1 MTSQKVK
8 LSIVIPCYN
17 ERDNLPLLLDKLGA
31 IKAEG
36 IPYEVLLVEN
46 GSTDGS
52 LQRATELLES
62 GKYPN
67 VRLVEVPENQG
78 YGFGILQGL
87 DTAIGET
94 LAWTHADLQT
104 NPQDVIRAYQE
115 LAFQGEHCLVKG
127 KRRGRPL
134 LDGMF
139 TFGMQLVSF
148 FYLKQYLDDINAQP
162 KVFHRSFFETFRKSA
177 PHDFSLDLHLLYL
190 AKVSGLDIQSIDVT
204 FEDRVHGEA
213 KGGGSFKTKWKLI
226 KRTLSYISELAQE
239 RARA

>member
-1 MTSQKVK
+1 MCELEPLTEDYYKLESDLKKQMFGQDHDEYANKAWRLSPPTRFGPKYKDELAASSNVNIFLNSNVTQLYPEKDGKTIKSVKITSNAETYFK
-8 LSIVIPCYN
+8 
-17 ERDNLPLLLDKLGA
+17 
-31 IKAEG
+31 IKAKK
-36 IPYEVLLVEN
+36 YVLPC
-46 GSTDGS
+46 GG
-52 LQRATELLES
+52 LE
-62 GKYPN
+62 
-67 VRLVEVPENQG
+67 
-78 YGFGILQGL
+78 
-87 DTAIGET
+87 
-94 LAWTHADLQT
+94 
-104 NPQDVIRAYQE
+104 NPQDV